1 MTVSPRPAQDRT
13 VTEQDLDTLSRQLG
27 RPVRDVVEIG
37 ARCVCGNPL
46 VATTA
51 PRLSNGI
58 PFPTTFY
65 LTHPVLTAAV
75 SRVEADGEMARM
87 NDRLAQDPALA
98 AAHRA
103 AHEAYIA
110 ERDRVGAEAGTGP
123 VPEIAG
129 VSAGGMPERVKC
141 LHALVGHAL
150 AAGPG
155 VNPLGDE
162 AIALVAPW
170 WTPEVC
176 ACEGAWDEAAAV
188 PTKDLSRHVKHLER
202 VAALKEVTVAG
213 VDCGTNSIRLL
224 ISRPAG
230 TDETTG
236 AGADPVAPLADVV
249 REMRVVRLGEGVDA
263 TGAFS
268 DAALERTF
276 AAVDEYARLVQRHH
290 AGRVRFVATS
300 ASRDVSNR
308 AAFVDG
314 VRERLGVEP
323 EVVSGAEEAGLSF
336 AGAVSAVETADLG
349 PEDLVLVVDL
359 GGGSTELVVGTPAGE
374 VVGAVSLDMGC
385 VRFTERHLRSD
396 PPTSDEVAAARA
408 DARRLLD
415 DAAARLPLER
425 VARVV
430 GVAGSVTTVTA
441 EALGLSTYEP
451 EAIHGARLP
460 IAEFRAALDA
470 RQLSYG
476 MFGHVDAGVLHVRP
490 ALDMKDP
497 EQQALIREISDEVVA
512 LTQKYGGL
520 LWGEHGKG
528 VRSEYG
534 PTFFGELYPCLQQIK
549 AAFDPHNQLNPG
561 KIASPAENAPLIAR
575 QNDPELLRVDGVTMR
590 GQLDRTIDERVWQ
603 NFSSAVHCNG
613 NGACYNYD
621 PDDAMCPS
629 WKATR
634 QRQHS
639 PNLAPIQD

>member
-1 MTVSPRPAQDRT
+1 MTASTRPAHDRA
-13 VTEQDLDTLSRQLG
+13 VTEADLDTLSRQLG

-51 PRLSNGI
+51 PRLTNGI

-65 LTHPVLTAAV
+65 LTHPALTAAV

-87 NDRLAQDPALA
+87 NERLEQDAELA

-110 ERDRVGAEAGTGP
+110 ERDRVGADAGTGP

-162 AIALVAPW
+162 TIALVAPW

-236 AGADPVAPLADVV
+236 AGADPAAPLADVV

-276 AAVDEYARLVQRHH
+276 AAVEEYARLVQRHH

-308 AAFVDG
+308 AAFAAG
-314 VRERLGVEP
+314 VRERLGVDP
-323 EVVSGAEEAGLSF
+323 EVVSGGEEAALSF
-336 AGAVSAVETADLG
+336 AGAVSAVDTSDLG
-349 PEDLVLVVDL
+349 PDELVLVVDL

-374 VVGAVSLDMGC
+374 VVEAVSLDMGC
-385 VRFTERHLRSD
+385 VRFTERHLPSD
-396 PPTSDEVAAARA
+396 PPTPEEAAAARA
-408 DARRLLD
+408 DAHRLLD
-415 DAAARLPLER
+415 DAARLPLER

-441 EALGLSTYEP
+441 EALGLAEYDRD
-451 EAIHGARLP
+451 AIHGARVPLERVHE
-460 IAEFRAALDA
+460 AARALLGATRRERAA
-470 RQLSYG
+470 RG
-476 MFGHVDAGVLHVRP
+476 FMHPGRVDVIGAGALLWSTVLERVAETAGVTEAWASEHDI
-490 ALDMKDP
+490 LDGIV
-497 EQQALIREISDEVVA
+497 LS
-512 LTQKYGGL
+512 L
-520 LWGEHGKG
+520 
-528 VRSEYG
+528 RS
-534 PTFFGELYPCLQQIK
+534 
-549 AAFDPHNQLNPG
+549 
-561 KIASPAENAPLIAR
+561 
-575 QNDPELLRVDGVTMR
+575 
-590 GQLDRTIDERVWQ
+590 
-603 NFSSAVHCNG
+603 
-613 NGACYNYD
+613 
-621 PDDAMCPS
+621 
-629 WKATR
+629 
-634 QRQHS
+634 
-639 PNLAPIQD
+639 